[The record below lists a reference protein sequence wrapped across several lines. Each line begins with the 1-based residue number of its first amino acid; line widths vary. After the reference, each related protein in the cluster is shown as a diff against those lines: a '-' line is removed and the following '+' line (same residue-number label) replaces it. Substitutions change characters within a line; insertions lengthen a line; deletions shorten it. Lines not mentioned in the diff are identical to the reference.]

1 MNNYSEE
8 FNWGSF
14 LCRITGIGTSD
25 PKTKILIILCIV
37 NIEGHRDR
45 YIGSLFRV
53 DGPVPMILKSFFTKY
68 FVLPMICLTT
78 DMLRVNVPVI

>member
-53 DGPVPMILKSFFTKY
+53 DGPVPMIRTMSNAVVK
-68 FVLPMICLTT
+68 
-78 DMLRVNVPVI
+78 MLDSLGVEPESIMYDNFG

>member
-45 YIGSLFRV
+45 YIGSLFQ
-53 DGPVPMILKSFFTKY
+53 
-68 FVLPMICLTT
+68 T
-78 DMLRVNVPVI
+78 DNTCPYVFEKCTPF

>member
-45 YIGSLFRV
+45 YIGSLFMEGSQPFIYRCAPRGTRTGTLV
-53 DGPVPMILKSFFTKY
+53 HSLGAMDLS
-68 FVLPMICLTT
+68 L
-78 DMLRVNVPVI
+78 

>member
-53 DGPVPMILKSFFTKY
+53 DGPVPMIQLSN
-68 FVLPMICLTT
+68 
-78 DMLRVNVPVI
+78 LRYRKGKNTRRSSLI

>member
-25 PKTKILIILCIV
+25 PKTKILIILTI
-37 NIEGHRDR
+37 NYGKKTNE
-45 YIGSLFRV
+45 
-53 DGPVPMILKSFFTKY
+53 T
-68 FVLPMICLTT
+68 
-78 DMLRVNVPVI
+78 